1 MMLTSVRRFALQ
13 SYLSY
18 RGLFLWL
25 TPVSYVSNVVLR
37 PVLAVIMFGFLA
49 QYAIDEETAR
59 VYAVGLA
66 GYSVGRIIAG
76 GVMQSLYRDAAFG
89 TLAAVYASPVNRGML
104 YFSRCILHVPNAILV
119 AASVL
124 VSAAVFLDLG
134 FADVDWG
141 GLVAAFAVMT
151 FSTMLFSL
159 FVATLILLS
168 GTNWANWIIILDGLL
183 LSLTGIIIP
192 TAELPPVLFEL
203 GQMLPVTHGLDGL
216 REAFAGGPISGYWPD
231 LAREAILGLGYGVV
245 GLLLFRLA
253 EVQAK
258 RRGVLAR
265 AG

>member
-1 MMLTSVRRFALQ
+1 MLTTVQRFAVQ

-25 TPVSYVSNVVLR
+25 TPVSYTSNVVLR
-37 PVLAVIMFGFLA
+37 PVLAVMMFGFLA
-49 QYAIDEETAR
+49 QYALDQETAR
-59 VYAVGLA
+59 GYAVGLA

-89 TLAAVYASPVNRGML
+89 TLAAVYASPVNRAML
-104 YFSRCILHVPNAILV
+104 YFSRCVLHVPNAAFV

-124 VSAAVFLDLG
+124 ISAALFLGLG
-134 FADVDWG
+134 FGQVDWG
-141 GLVAAFAVMT
+141 GTIAAFAAVT

-168 GTNWANWIIILDGLL
+168 GTGWANWIIILDGLL
-183 LSLTGIIIP
+183 LSLTGVIIP
-192 TAELPPVLFEL
+192 VSELPPVLFEL
-203 GQMLPVTHGLDGL
+203 GQLLPVTHGLDGL
-216 REAFAGGPISGYWPD
+216 REAFAGEPGYWPD
-231 LAREAILGLGYGVV
+231 LAREAGLGLAYGVV

-253 EVQAK
+253 EVQAR

-265 AG
+265 VG

>member
-1 MMLTSVRRFALQ
+1 MLTAASRFAVQ

-37 PVLAVIMFGFLA
+37 PVLAVMMFGFLA
-49 QYAIDEETAR
+49 QYALDEETAR
-59 VYAVGLA
+59 GYAVGLGGLLRGA
-66 GYSVGRIIAG
+66 DHRGGRDAVALPRRRLRDAG
-76 GVMQSLYRDAAFG
+76 GGVRVAG
-89 TLAAVYASPVNRGML
+89 EPGML
-104 YFSRCILHVPNAILV
+104 YFSRCLLHTPNAAFV

-124 VSAAVFLDLG
+124 VSAAIFLDLG
-134 FADVDWG
+134 FSQVDWG
-141 GLVAAFAVMT
+141 GLIATFAVMT

-168 GTNWANWIIILDGLL
+168 GTGWANWIIILDGLL
-183 LSLTGIIIP
+183 LSLTGVIIP
-192 TAELPPVLFEL
+192 TAELPVVLFEI
-203 GQMLPVTHGLDGL
+203 GQILPVTHGLDGL
-216 REAFAGGPISGYWPD
+216 RAAFAGEAGYWPD
-231 LAREAILGLGYGVV
+231 LAREAVLGLGYGVA

>member
-1 MMLTSVRRFALQ
+1 MLSSVHRFALQ
-13 SYLSY
+13 SYLAY

-25 TPVSYVSNVVLR
+25 TPVSYTSNILLR
-37 PVLAVIMFGFLA
+37 PVLAVMMFGFLA
-49 QYAIDEETAR
+49 QYALDQETAR
-59 VYAVGLA
+59 GYAVGLA

-104 YFSRCILHVPNAILV
+104 YFSRCALHVPNAALV

-124 VSAAVFLDLG
+124 VSAALFLDLG
-134 FADVDWG
+134 FAQVDWG
-141 GLVAAFAVMT
+141 GLIAAFTVMT

-168 GTNWANWIIILDGLL
+168 GTGWANWIIILDGLL
-183 LSLTGIIIP
+183 LSLTGVIIP
-192 TAELPPVLFEL
+192 TGELPVVLFEL
-203 GQMLPVTHGLDGL
+203 GQILPVTHGLDGL
-216 REAFAGGPISGYWPD
+216 REAFAGGPASGYWPD
-231 LAREAILGLGYGVV
+231 LGREAILGVVYGIA

-253 EVQAK
+253 EFQAK

>member
-1 MMLTSVRRFALQ
+1 MLSAMHRFALQ

-25 TPVSYVSNVVLR
+25 TPVSYTSNILLR
-37 PVLAVIMFGFLA
+37 PVLAVMMFGFLA
-49 QYAIDEETAR
+49 QYALDEETAR
-59 VYAVGLA
+59 GYAVGLA

-89 TLAAVYASPVNRGML
+89 TLAAVYASPVNRATL
-104 YFSRCILHVPNAILV
+104 YFSRCVLHVPNAALV

-124 VSAAVFLDLG
+124 VSAAIFLGLG
-134 FADVDWG
+134 FEHVDWA
-141 GLVAAFAVMT
+141 GLVAAFAVIT
-151 FSTMLFSL
+151 LSTMLFSL

-168 GTNWANWIIILDGLL
+168 GTGWANWITILDGLL
-183 LSLTGIIIP
+183 LSLTGVIIP
-192 TAELPPVLFEL
+192 TGELPVVLFEL
-203 GQMLPVTHGLDGL
+203 GQILPVTHGLNGL
-216 REAFAGGPISGYWPD
+216 REAFAGGSGYWPD
-231 LAREAILGLGYGVV
+231 LAREAVLGLGYGVV

-265 AG
+265 VG